1 MDSDEEDVSYEE
13 EDDSDSASECPD
25 GDEGFDSN
33 YDASNQ
39 GNITDDFTYE
49 VLTPDTIV
57 SYMNAIIDEVNAVFQ
72 VGQLP
77 LSLLL
82 VIDNAYII
90 MLLVNLL

>member
-13 EDDSDSASECPD
+13 EDDSD

-39 GNITDDFTYE
+39 GNMTDDFTYE

-72 VGQLP
+72 VGHVP

-82 VIDNAYII
+82 VIDNA
-90 MLLVNLL
+90 